1 MNNKSTAGYQ
11 RWSDLTFLHW
21 RVPADAI
28 QVHLPRGL
36 AVETFDGSAWI
47 GLVAFSMERVRPWW
61 SPPVPGISWF
71 LETNIRTYVRTEDGQ
86 SGVWFFSLDANS
98 RLAVAI
104 ARKFWNLPYL
114 GARLSLRRQATT
126 NQGIYI
132 CYEGR
137 RWDEPPASY
146 EIKVNIPSEKP
157 IAAALGTLEHFLV
170 ERYTLF
176 CVDGNGRM
184 HSGQVHH
191 VPYLIQPVR
200 DIHVRQ
206 TLTDAI
212 ILSEDLASMPD
223 HAVFSPGVDVR
234 VSPIQKLEHP

>member
-1 MNNKSTAGYQ
+1 MGFPCELILMIQDSTAGYQ

-47 GLVAFSMERVRPWW
+47 GLVPFSMERVRPWW

-71 LETNIRTYVRTEDGQ
+71 LETNIRTYVRTEDGH
-86 SGVWFFSLDANS
+86 SGVWFFS
-98 RLAVAI
+98 
-104 ARKFWNLPYL
+104 LPYL
-114 GARLSLRRQATT
+114 GARLSLSRQATT

-137 RWDEPPASY
+137 RWDEPPAGY

-176 CVDGNGRM
+176 CVDGYGRM
-184 HSGQVHH
+184 HAGQVHH
-191 VPYLIQPVR
+191 APYLIQSVG
-200 DIHVRQ
+200 DIQVRQ
-206 TLTDAI
+206 TLMDAI
-212 ILSEDLASMPD
+212 IPHGVLPNLPD
-223 HAVFSPGVDVR
+223 HAAFSPGVDVR
-234 VSPIQKLEHP
+234 VSPIRRI

>member
-1 MNNKSTAGYQ
+1 MIQDSTAGYQ

-47 GLVAFSMERVRPWW
+47 GLVPFSMERVRPWW

-71 LETNIRTYVRTEDGQ
+71 LETNIRTYVRTEDGH

-114 GARLSLRRQATT
+114 GARLSLSRQATT

-137 RWDEPPASY
+137 RWDEPPAGY

-176 CVDGNGRM
+176 CVDGYGRM
-184 HSGQVHH
+184 HAGQVHH
-191 VPYLIQPVR
+191 APYLIQSVG
-200 DIHVRQ
+200 DIQVRQ
-206 TLTDAI
+206 TLMDAI
-212 ILSEDLASMPD
+212 IPHGVLPNLPD
-223 HAVFSPGVDVR
+223 HAAFSPGVDVR
-234 VSPIQKLEHP
+234 VSPIRRI